1 MNDETLEAERE
12 RAAAAARRAAE
23 QHRDEATTNVSA
35 LARHGDPS
43 RPTTVSS
50 TGTSLTDRLRAEHN
64 RSQVVWVRPTD
75 LLPSASGRIIGRGID
90 LRTDLARRIDEHRQ
104 ASAQATPVTRPG
116 VRARA
121 KGLAPL
127 SAFGQSPAHEP
138 SVSRDPLRRL

>member
-1 MNDETLEAERE
+1 MNDETPEAERE
-12 RAAAAARRAAE
+12 RAVASARRVAE
-23 QHRDEATTNVSA
+23 QRRDEATDVSE

-50 TGTSLTDRLRAEHN
+50 TSLTDRLRAEHN

-75 LLPSASGRIIGRGID
+75 LLPSASGRMIGRGID
-90 LRTDLARRIDEHRQ
+90 LRTDLARRIEERRQ

-121 KGLAPL
+121 RGLAPL
-127 SAFGQSPAHEP
+127 TAFGQSATHER

>member
-1 MNDETLEAERE
+1 VNDETLEAERE
-12 RAAAAARRAAE
+12 RAVAPARRAAE
-23 QHRDEATTNVSA
+23 QRRDEATDVSE

-43 RPTTVSS
+43 RPTTVPS

-64 RSQVVWVRPTD
+64 RRQVVWVRPTD
-75 LLPSASGRIIGRGID
+75 LLPSASGRMIGRGID
-90 LRTDLARRIDEHRQ
+90 LRTDLARRIEERRQ

-121 KGLAPL
+121 RGLAPL
-127 SAFGQSPAHEP
+127 TAFGQSSTHER